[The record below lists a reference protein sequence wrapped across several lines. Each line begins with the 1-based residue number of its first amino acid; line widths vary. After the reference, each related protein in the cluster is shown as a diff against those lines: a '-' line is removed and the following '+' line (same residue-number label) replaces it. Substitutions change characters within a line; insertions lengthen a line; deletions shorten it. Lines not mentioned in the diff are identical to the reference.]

1 MYTPSFAELLRQH
14 RLDLGLTQE
23 GLAERA
29 GLSARGVQD
38 LERGLNLAPRAST
51 LRLLVRALGL
61 NGSEAAALL
70 RAAKHRDT
78 LPAAEV
84 RDRHNLPLPT
94 TSFVARAGELGQLE
108 QLISA
113 SRLVTLTG
121 AGGCG
126 KTRLALEVGHAHLDR
141 FADGV
146 WLVELASLADAS
158 LVAQSIAT
166 TLGIT
171 SGDRPPAEALIEN
184 LGRRHALLLLD
195 NCEHVVDA
203 CAEIVDRLLRVC
215 ARLQIL
221 ATSRE
226 ALRVPGEAV
235 WSVGSLSLP
244 DTAALARPD
253 VDARA
258 KLLEAEAAQL
268 FVDRARLVA
277 RSFAVTGQNA
287 SSVARICQRL
297 DGIPL
302 AIELATARLAV
313 LGVEQLADRLQNRVG
328 VLAPGYRSAAHRQ
341 QTLHATIDWSYQ
353 LLSDV
358 ERGLLRRL
366 SVFAG
371 GWSVEAAESVAADQ
385 LHASAEVVEQLG
397 SLVAKSM
404 VLVEEPPK
412 AEPGTVRYRCLET
425 IRQFA
430 EEQLV
435 ASGTAVAVRALHRDW
450 YLHFA
455 EQSLDGVQGPNPKP
469 WLQRLDLE
477 HDNLL
482 AALGFSAAVSDS
494 AGKLL
499 RLAGL
504 LGPYWQ
510 ARGLLV
516 REGIGWLEAALAHA
530 HRSPSAERVRAL
542 IWLGELEAGG
552 GNSARIQVLQDSVAE
567 ARAVGDQ
574 RLLSMATSHLG
585 RALLSVGR
593 HTEAHRLLEEAL
605 ALSRAADLPRDVA
618 LNQSWLGVTL
628 IAESQLDAAE
638 VLLLESVAVGRQAG
652 YEFPVVWSL
661 RALAELYRARG
672 DFARGRSVAREGLA
686 IARRVDA
693 DLWSVS
699 LLLLTLG
706 DLDAADGDWTGA
718 GSSYRQGLQQVSHTA
733 PLLVAETLRRYAA
746 CCVARGDFLSAAR
759 FYGTASNVAT
769 HSWSLVY
776 EPPARDEDVIDT
788 MRQEL
793 GAASFAAAWAE
804 GAARTLEETITEILR
819 EGV

>member
-23 GLAERA
+23 ELAERA

-38 LERGLNLAPRAST
+38 LERGLNHAPRAST
-51 LRLLVRALGL
+51 LRLLVGALRLGD
-61 NGSEAAALL
+61 NQAAALL
-70 RAAKHRDT
+70 RAAKYRHT
-78 LPAAEV
+78 LPDAEV

-108 QLISA
+108 QLMSA

-126 KTRLALEVGHAHLDR
+126 KTRLALEVAYARLDL
-141 FADGV
+141 FAAGV

-158 LVAQSIAT
+158 RVAQSIAT
-166 TLGIT
+166 ALGIT
-171 SGDRPPAEALIEN
+171 SGNHPPAEALIEY

-203 CAEIVDRLLRVC
+203 CAQIVDRLLRVC

-244 DTAALARPD
+244 DPAALAWPG

-258 KLLEAEAAQL
+258 QLLEAEAAQL

-277 RSFAVTGQNA
+277 PSFAVTGQNA
-287 SSVARICQRL
+287 PSVARICQRL

-313 LGVEQLADRLQNRVG
+313 LGVEQLADRLQNC
-328 VLAPGYRSAAHRQ
+328 VLGRGYRTAAQRQ
-341 QTLHATIDWSYQ
+341 QTLHATIDWSYE
-353 LLSDV
+353 LLSDP

-366 SVFAG
+366 STFAG
-371 GWSVEAAESVAADQ
+371 GWSLEAAESVAGDQ
-385 LHASAEVVEQLG
+385 LQVGGELVEQLG

-404 VLVEEPPK
+404 ILVEGPPK
-412 AEPGTVRYRCLET
+412 AEPGTVRYRCLEP

-435 ASGTAVAVRALHRDW
+435 ASGAAAAVRALHRDW
-450 YLHFA
+450 SLHFA
-455 EQSLDGVQGPNPKP
+455 EQALDGVQAPNPKP

-482 AALGFSAAVSDS
+482 AALAFSAAEPDS

-516 REGIGWLEAALAHA
+516 REGISWLEAALAHA
-530 HRSPSAERVRAL
+530 DTSPSADRVRAL
-542 IWLGELEAGG
+542 IWLGELEAGS
-552 GNSARIQVLQDSVAE
+552 GNIARIPVLEDSVAE
-567 ARAVGDQ
+567 ARVLGDQ
-574 RLLSMATSHLG
+574 RLLSMAASHLG

-593 HTEAHRLLEEAL
+593 HGEARRLLEEAL
-605 ALSRAADLPRDVA
+605 ALSRAADLLRDVV

-628 IAESQLDAAE
+628 IAEGQLDAAE
-638 VLLLESVAVGRQAG
+638 VLLLESVALGRRAG
-652 YEFPVVWSL
+652 YESPVVWSL
-661 RALAELYRARG
+661 RALGELYRARG

-686 IARRVDA
+686 IARRIDA

-706 DLDAADGDWTGA
+706 DLDAADGDWTAA
-718 GSSYRQGLQQVSHTA
+718 GNSYRQGLQQVGHTA

-759 FYGTASNVAT
+759 FYGAASNFAT

-776 EPPARDEDVIDT
+776 EPPARDEDVVSS

-793 GAASFAAAWAE
+793 GGARFAAAWAE
-804 GAARTLEETITEILR
+804 GAALTLEETIAEILR
-819 EGV
+819 EGL